1 MIRNLSNILK
11 YPKHLVRNQST
22 SPAIRNTISIC
33 NKNYPTDDWTNVTPK
48 ILSYQD
54 RKLYLM
60 KDHPLS
66 IIRQQIVNYFYKTFV
81 NSKGNAT
88 FSVFDN
94 LPTVVTPEQNFD
106 QLLIPKDHPSRAKS
120 DCYYVNK
127 EHLLR
132 AHTTAHQ
139 VEIIADRYAQCH

>member
-1 MIRNLSNILK
+1 MIRNLKRILK
-11 YPKHLVRNQST
+11 HPQYIVRNVRNQST

-33 NKNYPTDDWTNVTPK
+33 NQTFPTDSWTNVTPK
-48 ILSYQD
+48 ILSYQG
-54 RKLYLM
+54 RNIYLQ

-81 NSKGNAT
+81 NAKGNAI

-94 LPTVVTPEQNFD
+94 LSPVVTPAQNFD
-106 QLLIPKDHPSRAKS
+106 QLLIPKDHPSRAKT
-120 DCYYVNK
+120 DCYYVN
-127 EHLLR
+127 EQHLLR

-139 VEIIADRYAQCH
+139 V